1 MSFRRAVDRYE
12 LPGKTGRFPLALL
25 AGYLILSVALAIHP
39 HDRATWWAENIP
51 IWTIVVALVVLHRGF
66 RFSNVAYLM
75 MSVLVYLHT
84 IGGHFTF
91 ERVPFGLV
99 TDFLGFERNHY
110 DRIAHFSV
118 GFYAYAIVE
127 FLWIKRLSPSR
138 WVVSLFAVFAI
149 FTVAAAYEII
159 EWIYAA
165 LSDPEAGAAFLGSQ
179 GDIWDA
185 QKDMLADGLGSIV
198 AVPLLWAIRG
208 REPHRER

>member
-1 MSFRRAVDRYE
+1 MFGLVN
-12 LPGKTGRFPLALL
+12 RFPVAIL
-25 AGYLILSVALAIHP
+25 AGYLILSVVLAIHP

-51 IWTIVVALVVLHRGF
+51 IWMIVAALVATHRRF
-66 RFSNVAYLM
+66 QFSNVAHLM

-84 IGGHFTF
+84 IGGYFTF
-91 ERVPFGLV
+91 ELVPFDFV
-99 TDFLGFERNHY
+99 TDFFGFERNHY
-110 DRIAHFSV
+110 DRVAHFAV

-127 FLWIKRLSPSR
+127 FLWAKRLSPSK

-149 FTVAAAYEII
+149 FTVAATYEIV

-185 QKDMLADGLGSIV
+185 QKDMLADGLGGIV
-198 AVPLLWAIRG
+198 AVLLFWATAARKQ
-208 REPHRER
+208 RPAS

>member
-1 MSFRRAVDRYE
+1 MRENA
-12 LPGKTGRFPLALL
+12 GRFPVALL
-25 AGYLILSVALAIHP
+25 LAYLTLSVTLAIQP
-39 HDRATWWAENIP
+39 RDRATWWAENIP
-51 IWTIVVALVVLHRGF
+51 IWTIVVALVATHRSF

-75 MSVLVYLHT
+75 MSILVYMHT

-99 TDFLGFERNHY
+99 TDFFGFERNHY

-127 FLWIKRLSPSR
+127 FLWVKRLSPSK
-138 WVVSLFAVFAI
+138 WVISLFAVFAI
-149 FTVAAAYEII
+149 FTAAAVYEIV

-165 LSDPEAGAAFLGSQ
+165 VSDPEAGAAFLGSQ
-179 GDIWDA
+179 GDVWDA

-198 AVPLLWAIRG
+198 AVLLFWAIRA
-208 REPHRER
+208 RERHAAF